1 MSACLK
7 YQRSTSHKA
16 RHYLRKTSA
25 ALIAAM
31 LLAACQTDGGGSL
44 SLDEAKKVTADFGGR
59 SFTPPPR
66 TVTDVTAIL
75 SKQARDDLEWVE
87 EARKKVDAQPAADAS
102 PRKLAV
108 FYYDRGIAASKLGR
122 AGQAIADYRLTL
134 KNARKGRNMETVEI
148 ANWLLGLTDI
158 FAGSFSQA
166 IADWEQA
173 IRMAIKLDWDED
185 LVFNYAVLAD
195 LYSKAGDPEGVK
207 KAAETSKLKQ
217 VIALRGEDF
226 SALGG
231 RYRNAELKL
240 SKAMRE
246 ASLLEVAGRF
256 KEAEPLHRKAI
267 EASRSMLKYE
277 EPTHGRDD
285 LGDQIFDPL
294 MLNWQHANLA
304 DNLRRQGRLVEAEVW
319 ARRALTAALSL
330 NGRYSA
336 HTAYMLGRLTRVVFE
351 QGRFADAEALARA
364 NIEAYEQSGASSD
377 SVFFARARITLADTL
392 VARGRHEEALGLYE
406 RAREALAGDPYAL
419 KKFVGGS
426 VGWAFA
432 LLESGRADEAMTM
445 LDEADD
451 RLRPIFGPDHYNI
464 AEVQGFR
471 ATALAAKGNK
481 EQALEAFSAAMPV
494 LLDRSRG
501 GEDEGATAR
510 TKGQRLRVVLEAYVG
525 LLADIERSDLEK
537 QAGIDAAAEAF
548 RIADAARLQSVQ
560 TAISASGARAA
571 ARDPDLAD
579 LTRREQDAQH
589 QIGARFALL
598 ADMLSRPTSE
608 QSPDAVESLRTEI
621 GQLSGARAAL
631 LKEIGARFPEYAE
644 LIQPKPATVEQ
655 ARAVLLPGEALI
667 ATYVGP
673 KRTYVWAVPRQG
685 EVAFAAAQLGAK
697 ELSDTVALLRS
708 ALEPN
713 AETLGDIP
721 DFDVA
726 EAYGLYRSMLGPVE
740 AGWKDADSLLVV
752 AHGPLG
758 YLPLSL
764 LPTKPP
770 ELAPEGE
777 PLFAN
782 HRNVAWLARS
792 HAVTMLPSVA
802 SLRTLRSLPP
812 GPAGRKAYVG
822 FGDPFFSAEQAAE
835 ARLPADETV
844 ETAALASSGLETR
857 GLKVR
862 LRAAPRTGGLDS
874 AELARLPRLPDTADE
889 TRSTALAL
897 RADLMQDVFLGLKAT
912 EELAPQKNP
921 RVEADIGWI
930 VGGLAAVGS
939 MIRYASCVW
948 ELPDADHV
956 SSLPAGPALASAA
969 GLAGVG
975 SPGSPRSP
983 RQRRG

>member
-1 MSACLK
+1 M
-7 YQRSTSHKA
+7 
-16 RHYLRKTSA
+16 KTW
-25 ALIAAM
+25 
-31 LLAACQTDGGGSL
+31 SL
-44 SLDEAKKVTADFGGR
+44 
-59 SFTPPPR
+59 
-66 TVTDVTAIL
+66 
-75 SKQARDDLEWVE
+75 
-87 EARKKVDAQPAADAS
+87 
-102 PRKLAV
+102 
-108 FYYDRGIAASKLGR
+108 
-122 AGQAIADYRLTL
+122 
-134 KNARKGRNMETVEI
+134 
-148 ANWLLGLTDI
+148 
-158 FAGSFSQA
+158 
-166 IADWEQA
+166 
-173 IRMAIKLDWDED
+173 
-185 LVFNYAVLAD
+185 NYAVLAD
-195 LYSKAGDPEGVK
+195 LYSKAGDPEGVR

-231 RYRNAELKL
+231 RYRDAELKL

-364 NIEAYEQSGASSD
+364 NIEAYEQSGTSSD

-631 LKEIGARFPEYAE
+631 LKEIGTRFPEYAE

-758 YLPLSL
+758 YLPLSAAADQAGG
-764 LPTKPP
+764 TGSRRGAVVRQSS
-770 ELAPEGE
+770 E
-777 PLFAN
+777 
-782 HRNVAWLARS
+782 RRVAGTQPCGD
-792 HAVTMLPSVA
+792 HAA
-802 SLRTLRSLPP
+802 
-812 GPAGRKAYVG
+812 
-822 FGDPFFSAEQAAE
+822 F
-835 ARLPADETV
+835 
-844 ETAALASSGLETR
+844 
-857 GLKVR
+857 
-862 LRAAPRTGGLDS
+862 
-874 AELARLPRLPDTADE
+874 
-889 TRSTALAL
+889 
-897 RADLMQDVFLGLKAT
+897 
-912 EELAPQKNP
+912 
-921 RVEADIGWI
+921 
-930 VGGLAAVGS
+930 GGLAEDAPQLAAGTGRAQGVRRLRRSVLQRRAGGGGP
-939 MIRYASCVW
+939 IAGGRNRRDGGAGQ
-948 ELPDADHV
+948 LRPRDPGAQGAAPGGAPDRR
-956 SSLPAGPALASAA
+956 PGQRRAGPS
-969 GLAGVG
+969 
-975 SPGSPRSP
+975 SPPTRH
-983 RQRRG
+983 RRRDP